1 MHGLVGVLLLDYDAV
16 EGAGAVSTHA
26 GCTSKRRAARLM
38 KRLSEDDSDRRRR
51 RRHPQL
57 PAAARRY
64 HRATYDAASV
74 AAAVR

>member
-1 MHGLVGVLLLDYDAV
+1 MHGLLGVLLLDYDAV

-26 GCTSKRRAARLM
+26 GCTSKRRVARLM
-38 KRLSEDDSDRRRR
+38 KRLSENDSDRRRC
-51 RRHPQL
+51 RHPQL

-64 HRATYDAASV
+64 HRATYDAAPV